1 MHATSAHA
9 HLRKKRIIL
18 RKMKR
23 NHTNKIVRGQFE
35 KRIFGIRAKKKNHF
49 REKKCIWK
57 ERKRFG
63 ELVV

>member
-35 KRIFGIRAKKKNHF
+35 KKKESSEFAQKKRTIFEKKNAF
-49 REKKCIWK
+49 G
-57 ERKRFG
+57 KRG
-63 ELVV
+63 KDLAS